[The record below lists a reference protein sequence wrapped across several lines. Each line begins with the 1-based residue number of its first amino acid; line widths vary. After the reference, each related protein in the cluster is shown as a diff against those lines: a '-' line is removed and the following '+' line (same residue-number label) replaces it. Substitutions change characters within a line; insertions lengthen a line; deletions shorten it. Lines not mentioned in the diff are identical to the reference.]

1 MEKEI
6 PLTEKEEEF
15 LKYLK
20 RELIF
25 TNIKIRTKI
34 SLEELCE
41 ESGNIMVDL
50 NRNREAMK
58 DVLIDFVLYRNNK
71 AIAGIEV
78 VDEPDEFLNSQ
89 GEKILKNFIFNT
101 LGYECFRV
109 VEMDRLKQ
117 SARFIKN
124 EVLKK

>member
-58 DVLIDFVLYRNNK
+58 GVLIDFVLYRNKK

-109 VEMDRLKQ
+109 GEMDRLKQ

>member
-58 DVLIDFVLYRNNK
+58 GVLIDFVLYRNKK

>member
-58 DVLIDFVLYRNNK
+58 GVLIDFVLYRNNK